1 MPNNSQL
8 IQEPNGRPDF
18 QSVGPSTILAV
29 VPTARVDVLTKVET
43 SADPGGDTSTDYQ
56 IVSKQFE
63 GAAASTGKWVS
74 STIVNQALRVTIEC
88 PLRTY
93 PDGDV
98 IWQLGEEIP
107 DGSEYSGGLD
117 GVVDWS
123 AELDVQLLVNA
134 PDNEDLL
141 QLG

>member
-1 MPNNSQL
+1 M
-8 IQEPNGRPDF
+8 
-18 QSVGPSTILAV
+18 
-29 VPTARVDVLTKVET
+29 
-43 SADPGGDTSTDYQ
+43 
-56 IVSKQFE
+56 
-63 GAAASTGKWVS
+63 
-74 STIVNQALRVTIEC
+74 
-88 PLRTY
+88 Y

-107 DGSEYSGGLD
+107 DGAEYNGGLD